1 MKELIEY
8 REKLLVRLR
17 KATDEFCEACR
28 SFADPFIAMAGE
40 WTAHQIAFHVRDVHR
55 EVYGMRIR
63 RTLNED
69 NPEFK
74 NFDPDKWM
82 SAHYNRSE
90 PVEKILDE
98 LSASI
103 KELCDLLSVMPQTG
117 WSRLSRH
124 EALGKELTLQLWAE
138 RGLAHL
144 EEHLKELKN
153 AQNI

>member
-8 REKLLVRLR
+8 REKLLARMR
-17 KATDEFCEACR
+17 EATVEFCNACQ
-28 SFADPFIAMAGE
+28 SSADPFSKMDGE
-40 WTAHQIAFHVRDVHR
+40 WSAHQIAFHVRDVER

-74 NFDPDKWM
+74 NFDPDAWM
-82 SAHYNRSE
+82 ETYYNRDE
-90 PVEKILDE
+90 PLEKILSE
-98 LSASI
+98 FSSRMNEA
-103 KELCDLLSVMPQTG
+103 CDMLAGMPQTV

-138 RGLAHL
+138 RGLAHI
-144 EEHLKELKN
+144 EEHLSMLKK
-153 AQNI
+153 AQNL